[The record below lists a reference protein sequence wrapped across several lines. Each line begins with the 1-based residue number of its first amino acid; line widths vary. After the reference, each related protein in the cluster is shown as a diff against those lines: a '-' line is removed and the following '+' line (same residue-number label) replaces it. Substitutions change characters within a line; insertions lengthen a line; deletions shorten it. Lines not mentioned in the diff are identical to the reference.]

1 MPVEFEGGDG
11 CAVLIVED
19 SENSAAMLEMAFLGI
34 PDVRVMQVPSAVE
47 ALRILDAAATPVRAV
62 VTDLNMPR
70 MDGFELIRRI
80 RGDTRLRATPILVVS
95 ADTKVESP
103 QKFPVRLTGVLLFNA
118 FMKSKQSGGA
128 DYPVVAAAPGVRHS
142 GATVRQTIIG
152 LEFSG
157 PPSIWGGRAH
167 GSVYTDFFAGA

>member
-80 RGDTRLRATPILVVS
+80 RGDTRLRATPIIVVT
-95 ADTKVESP
+95 ADTDPATPE
-103 QKFPVRLTGVLLFNA
+103 R
-118 FMKSKQSGGA
+118 
-128 DYPVVAAAPGVRHS
+128 VAALGVDAFFPKPFS
-142 GATVRQTIIG
+142 PAQVRRT
-152 LEFSG
+152 LEQLLNG
-157 PPSIWGGRAH
+157 TKH
-167 GSVYTDFFAGA
+167 